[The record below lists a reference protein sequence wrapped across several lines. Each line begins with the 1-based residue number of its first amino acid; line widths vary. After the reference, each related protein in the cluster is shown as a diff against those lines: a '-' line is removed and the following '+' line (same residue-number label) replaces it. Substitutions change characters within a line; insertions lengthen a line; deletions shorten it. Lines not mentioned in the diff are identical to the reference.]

1 MQIKSVLVKI
11 KNNKNPSTKYIEGE
25 LLALGIK
32 PLRWA
37 IVNIDDEYYYVCV
50 AYDKI

>member
-1 MQIKSVLVKI
+1 MIISKIVKI
-11 KNNKNPSTKYIEGE
+11 NNNNSPSTEYIEGE